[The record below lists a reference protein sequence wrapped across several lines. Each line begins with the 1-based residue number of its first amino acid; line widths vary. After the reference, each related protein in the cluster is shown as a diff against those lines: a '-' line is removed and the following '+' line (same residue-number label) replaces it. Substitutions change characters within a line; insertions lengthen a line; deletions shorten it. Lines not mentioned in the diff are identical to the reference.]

1 MEGAAGTRD
10 REPREGAA
18 VRNVLA
24 RVFGGIA
31 LLLLTVIGI
40 GLLLPGEWSVEARAV
55 VSVPPDSVYDHI
67 SRVRSWP
74 EWMPWPESG
83 AEFSGPASGAGASF
97 RWDDEV
103 YGSGSFTLQD
113 AAPGEH
119 VTYRVSVEGDAVV
132 VHGRMELRPV
142 DGGTEIR
149 WAEEGDA
156 GWNPLVAFAALTQ
169 GDRQE
174 AQLQDTLDR
183 LAAHLEEAPGG
194 PEPDAGRSDPDP

>member
-1 MEGAAGTRD
+1 MRS
-10 REPREGAA
+10 
-18 VRNVLA
+18 VLA

-55 VSVPPDSVYDHI
+55 VSVPPDSVYGEL

-74 EWMPWPESG
+74 QWMPWPESG
-83 AEFSGPASGAGASF
+83 AEFDGPASGPGASF

-103 YGSGSFTLQD
+103 YGSGSFTIQD
-113 AAPGEH
+113 AVPGEH
-119 VTYRVSVEGDAVV
+119 VTYRVSVEEDAVV
-132 VHGRMELRPV
+132 VQGRMELRPV

-149 WAEEGDA
+149 WTEEGDA

-174 AQLQDTLDR
+174 SQLQDTLDR
-183 LAAHLEEAPGG
+183 LASHLEQVSGAAESEAAR
-194 PEPDAGRSDPDP
+194 DDPDP